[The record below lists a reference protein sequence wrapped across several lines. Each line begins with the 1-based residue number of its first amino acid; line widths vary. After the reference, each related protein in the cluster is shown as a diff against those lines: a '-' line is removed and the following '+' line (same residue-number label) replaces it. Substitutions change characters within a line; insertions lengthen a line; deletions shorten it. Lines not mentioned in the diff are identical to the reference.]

1 MGILKELTKEYFGEK
16 VRKEDEINIDGLE
29 VDIVSFKD
37 NNGKK
42 YKRGY
47 KPKDWYYLIKLLERM
62 VEVRGDEGD
71 FNDIDTSEIESMN
84 LLFYENK
91 TFNGNIS
98 GWNVSK
104 VKDMFGVFHTT
115 SFNQDISKWE
125 FPNVLN
131 MNYMFCNATSFNQDI
146 SNWKFPNVEDMSGMF
161 DNATSFNQPIGNWKF
176 PNVKNMSCMF
186 HNTTSFNQPIGD
198 WEFPK
203 VEDMTGMFYNATSF
217 NQNISKWKIY
227 GVFDYG
233 MFENCPIKD
242 EFKPKME

>member
-1 MGILKELTKEYFGEK
+1 MGVLKDLTEEYFGEK
-16 VRKEDEINIDGLE
+16 VRKEDDINIEGLE
-29 VDIVSFKD
+29 VKIVSFKD
-37 NNGKK
+37 NNGNFH
-42 YKRGY
+42 KRGY
-47 KPKDWYYLIKLLERM
+47 KPKDLDNLKELLKRM
-62 VEVRGDEGD
+62 IEVRGNEGQ

-84 LLFYENK
+84 VLFYENK

-161 DNATSFNQPIGNWKF
+161 DNSTSFNQ
-176 PNVKNMSCMF
+176 
-186 HNTTSFNQPIGD
+186 D
-198 WEFPK
+198 
-203 VEDMTGMFYNATSF
+203 
-217 NQNISKWKIY
+217 ISNWKIY